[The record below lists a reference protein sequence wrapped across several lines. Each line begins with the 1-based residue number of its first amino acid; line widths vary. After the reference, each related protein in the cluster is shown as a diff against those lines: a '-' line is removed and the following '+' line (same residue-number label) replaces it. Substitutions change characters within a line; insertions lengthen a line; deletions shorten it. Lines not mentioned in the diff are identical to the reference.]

1 MAGARHYSSGTLSQM
16 LRSAKTARRSSA
28 TASGRRGRSRRGQL
42 CVATG
47 LALVALAAG
56 VGLLRG
62 HAQQSFPL
70 PAIDPPKTKAAP
82 APQPATQ
89 NKSQA
94 PAMTTESPRSGVA
107 GDCADLLKMATDLKI
122 EVDKTTRDTLSVTVV
137 RKAGEIEQL
146 ARKVRTGN
154 GKD

>member
-1 MAGARHYSSGTLSQM
+1 MAGTTHHSSGTFSQM
-16 LRSAKTARRSSA
+16 LTSAKSPRSNSA
-28 TASGRRGRSRRGQL
+28 TASGGWRRSRRGQF
-42 CVATG
+42 CVTTCF
-47 LALVALAAG
+47 ALVALAAG
-56 VGLLRG
+56 AGLLRG
-62 HAQQSFPL
+62 HAQQLFPL

-82 APQPATQ
+82 APTPADR

-94 PAMTTESPRSGVA
+94 PAVAANAPQNGVA
-107 GDCADLLKMATDLKI
+107 GDCADLLKMATDLKMEI
-122 EVDKTTRDTLSVTVV
+122 DKSTKDTLSVTVV